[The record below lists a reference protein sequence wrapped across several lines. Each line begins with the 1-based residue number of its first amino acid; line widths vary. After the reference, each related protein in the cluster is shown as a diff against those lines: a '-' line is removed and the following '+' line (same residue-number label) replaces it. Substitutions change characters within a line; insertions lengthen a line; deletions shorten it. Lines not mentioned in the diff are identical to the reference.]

1 MKKSNCKIVFLGLI
15 TSLILVSCSTLQPI
29 LITDNAGMKVGI
41 AEESTFF
48 FGLLRPMHMDLSI
61 QRAVHNGQI
70 TKISSVDRQI
80 ERKVF
85 KTTYRTIVTGE

>member
-1 MKKSNCKIVFLGLI
+1 MKKYHFKLYLCFAVF
-15 TSLILVSCSTLQPI
+15 TMFFVSCSTFQPI
-29 LITDNAGMKVGI
+29 LVTDNPGMKVGI

-70 TKISSVDRQI
+70 TKISSVDRQV
-80 ERKVF
+80 ERKLF
-85 KTTYRTIVTGE
+85 KTTHRTIVTGE

>member
-1 MKKSNCKIVFLGLI
+1 MKNYVYKV
-15 TSLILVSCSTLQPI
+15 TLILLLLVVTMNCSTLEPI
-29 LITDNAGMKVGI
+29 LVTDNAGMKVGI

-80 ERKVF
+80 ERKFF